1 MLAESQRRMLTPAA
15 TAWID
20 EHLPADAIFWTD
32 GLVIEP
38 RFVATEPDGPVRRG
52 PRRRRGRGAR
62 DQGAL
67 QHGPDVDKKSE
78 ALCGHQ
84 RRPTLSGACGRSQ
97 PPQVIFT
104 VVLDWTTKVLK

>member
-32 GLVIEP
+32 SVVIEH

-52 PRRRRGRGAR
+52 PRRRRGRGVWANCGS
-62 DQGAL
+62 DEDVVV
-67 QHGPDVDKKSE
+67 PDV
-78 ALCGHQ
+78 AL
-84 RRPTLSGACGRSQ
+84 SAE
-97 PPQVIFT
+97 F
-104 VVLDWTTKVLK
+104 